1 VTRAL
6 TPVAIAVVVIGV
18 AIAIAAGRGDD
29 ASVVP
34 VDARAQEIAA
44 GLRCPVCQNLS
55 VADSPSR
62 LAGEMRAEIVSRLRV
77 GASPDDV
84 RAYFVDRYGAWILL
98 EPPRRGF
105 DLIPWLVPIVG
116 LVAGAAVWVAIVRR
130 RSRPVG
136 DPA

>member
-1 VTRAL
+1 MTRAL

-29 ASVVP
+29 AAAVSI
-34 VDARAQEIAA
+34 DARAQEIAA

-62 LAGEMRAEIVSRLRV
+62 LAGEMRAEIVSRLRA

-98 EPPRRGF
+98 EPPRHGF
-105 DLIPWLVPIVG
+105 DLIPWLVP
-116 LVAGAAVWVAIVRR
+116 
-130 RSRPVG
+130 
-136 DPA
+136 

>member
-6 TPVAIAVVVIGV
+6 TPVAIAVIVIGV
-18 AIAIAAGRGDD
+18 AIGIAAGRGDD
-29 ASVVP
+29 AAAVS

-62 LAGEMRAEIVSRLRV
+62 LAGEMRAEIVSRLHA

-105 DLIPWLVPIVG
+105 DLIPWLVPLVG
-116 LVAGAAVWVAIVRR
+116 LVVGAALWVAIVRR
-130 RSRPVG
+130 RSRPLG
-136 DPA
+136 DLA